1 MWFIWHDNRSN
12 GQFPLTFL
20 TTSRKW
26 DKKSPNVQFQ
36 FSISIYFQ
44 YFLPLSNISISI
56 SCLTEL
62 FIADSYARKRSAK
75 HEDCEK
81 PPEVDNASV
90 VIRYDDNEEF
100 VSATYTCFNG
110 YKLQGR
116 STITCDLDTDEWQEN
131 PPTCI
136 VNGKFRLLSYLLFF

>member
-1 MWFIWHDNRSN
+1 MYIFIFCFYL
-12 GQFPLTFL
+12 FPIF
-20 TTSRKW
+20 
-26 DKKSPNVQFQ
+26 PF
-36 FSISIYFQ
+36 FS
-44 YFLPLSNISISI
+44 ISISI

-110 YKLQGR
+110 YKLQGKT
-116 STITCDLDTDEWQEN
+116 TITCDLDTDEWQEN

-136 VNGKFRLLSYLLFF
+136 VNGKFKVQFFMFLW